1 MKINKVVDT
10 KLIFPLPYKSSRWI
24 YIWFPQLLYFEMT
37 HKVLQKQQKRL
48 SVEELDTVDSA
59 DEVLKIVATK
69 YSQNLPVSLKMLTF
83 YI

>member
-1 MKINKVVDT
+1 
-10 KLIFPLPYKSSRWI
+10 
-24 YIWFPQLLYFEMT
+24 MT

-69 YSQNLPVSLKMLTF
+69 YSQNLPVSLKMLTS